1 MRDLGMETTENYS
14 PKMLREI
21 FDTDNSGISTLC
33 REAKLVPKK
42 DLSGNTYF
50 TKHDVQ
56 TLKKIRE
63 LHSKNAMLVND
74 LMLSSSK
81 GLSAPM
87 SSVKIEETFKK
98 LDERF
103 EVFQSNLEE
112 KISSLIDEK
121 LDGMDEVVV
130 ELIRCKTENETLR
143 QKINELNKQV
153 YSMKNQVS
161 SFKPLGLNLFIKQ
174 KSDLL
179 D

>member
-1 MRDLGMETTENYS
+1 METTENYT

-33 REAKLVPKK
+33 REARLVPKK

-56 TLKKIRE
+56 TLKKIKE
-63 LHSKNAMLVND
+63 LHAKNAMIVND

-81 GLSAPM
+81 ELTVPVN
-87 SSVKIEETFKK
+87 SVNLEETFKK

-103 EVFQSNLEE
+103 EIFQNNLEE

-130 ELIRCKTENETLR
+130 ELIRCKTENETL
-143 QKINELNKQV
+143 KFKMNEMEKLN
-153 YSMKNQVS
+153 YSLKNQLS
-161 SFKPLGLNLFIKQ
+161 SYKNIGFNLYIK
-174 KSDLL
+174 KEL
-179 D
+179 

>member
-130 ELIRCKTENETLR
+130 ELIRCKTENETL
-143 QKINELNKQV
+143 KFKMNEMEKLN
-153 YSMKNQVS
+153 YSLKTQLSSYKNIG
-161 SFKPLGLNLFIKQ
+161 FNLYVK
-174 KSDLL
+174 KEL
-179 D
+179 